1 MPSALPQLF
10 SQLPGLRLKSLPM
23 DVIPDPPRLV
33 YASQFP
39 AFSAILFP
47 PHCLSLPTAA
57 NIARSYYSEDDLL
70 LSTVEA
76 RTRGGEE

>member
-39 AFSAILFP
+39 AFPAILFP
-47 PHCLSLPTAA
+47 AHASLSPLLPILPVLTIVRMTYSCLQ
-57 NIARSYYSEDDLL
+57 
-70 LSTVEA
+70 
-76 RTRGGEE
+76 